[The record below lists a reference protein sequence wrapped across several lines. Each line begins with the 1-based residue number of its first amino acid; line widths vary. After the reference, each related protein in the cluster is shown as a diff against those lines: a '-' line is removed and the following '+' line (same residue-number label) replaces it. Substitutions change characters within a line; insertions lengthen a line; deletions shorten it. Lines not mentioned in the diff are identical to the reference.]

1 MAIRLLRVGALR
13 QLWCM
18 NNKVSQEFRHND
30 YLKLKYNFYSLFDK
44 SKYSVRN
51 LHIKTYDKDAGLEE
65 QRQANKEQESLP
77 DREPLRS
84 ENSMK
89 EDKLN
94 SHGGNFVD
102 KCNDADIF
110 GNNQTSEIKEDA
122 GDVMEEEYTNN
133 PKKKVLRTI
142 DYVRL
147 IKSHLAEKRL
157 KDAIAVL
164 EVQML
169 KQDRAKPDA
178 YIYNLLISGCAKAG
192 YTRKAFNLFTKL
204 RQRGLKVKGGTYTS
218 LFNACAN
225 APSTVYGIEQANRL
239 REIMLEKGYDPNVK
253 NYNAMI
259 KAFGRCGDVKTAYLL
274 ADELM
279 EKQLPLNVETFNFLL
294 QACASDVDYGFR

>member
-18 NNKVSQEFRHND
+18 NNKVSQEFHHNE
-30 YLKLKYNFYSLFDK
+30 YLKLKYNVYSLFEA

-51 LHIKTYDKDAGLEE
+51 LHIKVYDKDAGLEE
-65 QRQANKEQESLP
+65 QRQANKKQHSLAAH
-77 DREPLRS
+77 EPLK
-84 ENSMK
+84 NQI
-89 EDKLN
+89 
-94 SHGGNFVD
+94 SHFEQKRD
-102 KCNDADIF
+102 ESDIF
-110 GNNQTSEIKEDA
+110 GSNQTSEVKDDI
-122 GDVMEEEYTNN
+122 GDVMEEDYTNN
-133 PKKKVLRTI
+133 PKRRSLRPI
-142 DYVRL
+142 DYARL
-147 IKSHLAEKRL
+147 IKSHLSEKRL
-157 KDAIAVL
+157 KDAIGVL

-169 KQDRAKPDA
+169 KQDRAKPDE

-192 YTRKAFNLFTKL
+192 YTRKAFNLFTRM

-239 REIMLEKGYDPNVK
+239 REIMIEKGYEPNVK

-259 KAFGRCGDVKTAYLL
+259 KAFGRCGDVKTAYFL

-279 EKQLPLNVETFNFLL
+279 EKQLPLNIETFNFLL
-294 QACASDVDYGFR
+294 QACASDLEFGFR